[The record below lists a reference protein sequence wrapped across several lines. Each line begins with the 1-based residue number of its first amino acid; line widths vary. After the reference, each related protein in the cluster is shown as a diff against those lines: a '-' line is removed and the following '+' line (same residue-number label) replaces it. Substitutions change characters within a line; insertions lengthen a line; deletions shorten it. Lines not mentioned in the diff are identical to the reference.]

1 MQEIHSA
8 SGTLPYPGLTAREVE
23 AARLQYGPNVLA
35 KPPRTP
41 WYRQFAAKFRDP
53 IIRILIVAALLS
65 ALTGGW
71 LEGAGIALAI
81 LLATGIAFLNEY
93 RAGKEFDILN
103 EVDDDIPVKTIR
115 DGAFIQVSR
124 RDLVCGDV
132 IFIETGEEVPAD
144 ARVLAA
150 VNCHVDQSKFTG
162 EPEPVAKFPL
172 DDTTAHESEN
182 DPYPADRLLRGSTVL
197 DGYAYARIEAVGPAT
212 EIGRTAMAAA
222 EETGNAT
229 PLQLQLE
236 RLSRVIAVIGGTLAA
251 LLFLILLTQAIY
263 QGTLPHALS
272 AYAAM
277 EPIHILLGF
286 FMIAVTL
293 VVVAVPEGLAMSVT
307 LSLAYSMRRMTA
319 DHNLVRKMHAC
330 ETIGAATVI
339 CTDKTGTLTMNRME
353 LREAHLPLLDG
364 ASPDAAT
371 PAGRLA
377 ADALAVN
384 GTANLGD
391 GENGPAVLGNPTEG
405 ALLLYLDRLG
415 LDYRRLREEF
425 TIQRQWTFHTERKFM
440 ATRGLPAGTATPVL
454 HVKGAPE
461 IVLERCGFL
470 RDRDGIRPL
479 TPEDRQRLLAEFQ
492 QTQRTGART
501 LAFAFREQPEET
513 DDLDRAARELVY
525 LGFVAIA
532 DPVRPDVPEAV
543 SQCRRAGIEV
553 KVVTGDTPDTAAE
566 IGRQIG
572 LFAEKPEPDRLIS
585 GRDFSRLPEEE
596 ARERAGK
603 LRIISRARPDDKLKL
618 VRALR
623 DRGEV
628 VAVTGDGT
636 NDAPALNYAD
646 VGIAMG
652 KTGTAIAREAA
663 DIILL
668 DDSFRSIVNAVLW
681 GRSLYRNIQRFLLF
695 QLTINVTAVGIALA
709 GPFVGVSMPL
719 TVIQMLWVNLIMDTL
734 AALALA
740 TEPPDPAVMNDP
752 PRRAAAFIVTPSMT
766 RHILLTAA
774 GFIVVFIVWLRT
786 CGSAGETPEAA
797 RNLTLFF
804 TGFVLMQFWNLF
816 NAKCFGSNRSI
827 FVQLL
832 DNRVFLLI
840 AGGILLGQIL
850 IVQFGGTVFRTVP
863 LRFTDYLTLFGSTSI
878 VLWIGELCRLFGRIS
893 GKRRNA

>member
-513 DDLDRAARELVY
+513 DDLDRAARELVGQARL
-525 LGFVAIA
+525 LGDIDHRVLAEA
-532 DPVRPDVPEAV
+532 VDAHVEPEAHYV
-543 SQCRRAGIEV
+543 RDFGPDGGIVVIQIRLALGEDVQVVFAQLLVILPGLAAEEAVPVVGLLARAVEAAARLAPEVVVVVRVVPVAAEPEPLVLSGGVVDHQIHDNAHTALMRALEHLLEYVHVPVLGVYRPVVGHVVAEVEVGRGIERREPYCV
-553 KVVTGDTPDTAAE
+553 HAQALYIVQLGEDAPEVADAVAVAVAE
-566 IGRQIG
+566 
-572 LFAEKPEPDRLIS
+572 A
-585 GRDFSRLPEEE
+585 
-596 ARERAGK
+596 
-603 LRIISRARPDDKLKL
+603 ARPDL
-618 VRALR
+618 VYHR
-623 DRGEV
+623 
-628 VAVTGDGT
+628 
-636 NDAPALNYAD
+636 
-646 VGIAMG
+646 
-652 KTGTAIAREAA
+652 
-663 DIILL
+663 
-668 DDSFRSIVNAVLW
+668 VL
-681 GRSLYRNIQRFLLF
+681 
-695 QLTINVTAVGIALA
+695 V
-709 GPFVGVSMPL
+709 PF
-719 TVIQMLWVNLIMDTL
+719 
-734 AALALA
+734 
-740 TEPPDPAVMNDP
+740 
-752 PRRAAAFIVTPSMT
+752 
-766 RHILLTAA
+766 
-774 GFIVVFIVWLRT
+774 
-786 CGSAGETPEAA
+786 
-797 RNLTLFF
+797 
-804 TGFVLMQFWNLF
+804 
-816 NAKCFGSNRSI
+816 
-827 FVQLL
+827 
-832 DNRVFLLI
+832 
-840 AGGILLGQIL
+840 
-850 IVQFGGTVFRTVP
+850 
-863 LRFTDYLTLFGSTSI
+863 
-878 VLWIGELCRLFGRIS
+878 
-893 GKRRNA
+893 